1 VTVKDFNR
9 FLPTSRLSEVL
20 VPQIHMFPFFVRG
33 SSFLFPVFSFV
44 RLCFFLPILILAVF
58 ALVHGAVLLLSADC
72 P

>member
-1 VTVKDFNR
+1 
-9 FLPTSRLSEVL
+9 
-20 VPQIHMFPFFVRG
+20 MFPFFVRG